1 MKTLHGFTEKVIA
14 ERKKELEEKREDDQD
29 EEVMR
34 MRVILIMMTRGGVK
48 KRWNSIHLYSK
59 HVLIFSLAVNFQLF
73 YAFLNDDAE
82 MIIMITIIIVDYQS
96 VQLQA
101 VGKKQK
107 LAFLDLLVEASKGGT
122 LLSDYDIREE
132 VRKINHC

>member
-1 MKTLHGFTEKVIA
+1 MKTLHGFTEKVIT

-59 HVLIFSLAVNFQLF
+59 HLYSAWPLISSFF

-82 MIIMITIIIVDYQS
+82 MIIMITIIIIDYQS
-96 VQLQA
+96 VQLQ
-101 VGKKQK
+101 VMGKKQK

>member
-1 MKTLHGFTEKVIA
+1 MEFDSLILKTLIV
-14 ERKKELEEKREDDQD
+14 
-29 EEVMR
+29 
-34 MRVILIMMTRGGVK
+34 
-48 KRWNSIHLYSK
+48 
-59 HVLIFSLAVNFQLF
+59 SLAVNFQLF

-82 MIIMITIIIVDYQS
+82 MIIMITIIIIDYQS
-96 VQLQA
+96 VQLQ
-101 VGKKQK
+101 VMGKKQK